1 MPITIKQEK
10 VVHSVKLFEPDLK
23 STSYKIP
30 IIKVV
35 TSLLIITACMFR
47 GSIFHVENKLLIFIF
62 SFAAVALVIS
72 CVLIVYISCC
82 EIFATFENTHESV
95 IAKGTYNL
103 MHIDDVLSQIESNDI
118 IEYQILADDRA
129 ILIGASSDNRYGSDK
144 FFDKKYYCDKQEF
157 DTIDELSNA
166 LSKYLFDDCLQVMAI
181 DGIKVK

>member
-1 MPITIKQEK
+1 
-10 VVHSVKLFEPDLK
+10 
-23 STSYKIP
+23 
-30 IIKVV
+30 
-35 TSLLIITACMFR
+35 
-47 GSIFHVENKLLIFIF
+47 
-62 SFAAVALVIS
+62 
-72 CVLIVYISCC
+72 
-82 EIFATFENTHESV
+82 
-95 IAKGTYNL
+95 

-166 LSKYLFDDCLQVMAI
+166 LSKYLFDDCLKVMSI

>member
-1 MPITIKQEK
+1 MILLFMLEK
-10 VVHSVKLFEPDLK
+10 GNTKRGA
-23 STSYKIP
+23 
-30 IIKVV
+30 KVLYV
-35 TSLLIITACMFR
+35 TSEGTEDELQDKIDRCWTRADQLKL
-47 GSIFHVENKLLIFIF
+47 ENAGLSEEEISKYNK
-62 SFAAVALVIS
+62 VA
-72 CVLIVYISCC
+72 
-82 EIFATFENTHESV
+82 ESV